1 MPPTGGVRR
10 LHQLQQKMVSPQLG
24 FPHRAGGIVRGDNS
38 FRLPSIGVV
47 DTRKG
52 FCSEDG
58 IIRILPGCRWL
69 HEPQPISNQPVGLG
83 FPHRAGRHR
92 HGRPLFWCPVCW
104 GCMYGKISDLGMGSK
119 LPRVVISRR
128 TPGWGFHTVR
138 SGIDPGCH
146 RFCPLFGGVVDVWK
160 CFYDLGMARYPLRVS
175 SLPLRLGI
183 STPSGSLLTR
193 GTTYFVLG
201 WL

>member
-1 MPPTGGVRR
+1 MLGVPHCAGRYRPGRR
-10 LHQLQQKMVSPQLG
+10 PLLSSVCCS
-24 FPHRAGGIVRGDNS
+24 GICMEIFRIRGWNPI
-38 FRLPSIGVV
+38 FRGW
-47 DTRKG
+47 
-52 FCSEDG
+52 
-58 IIRILPGCRWL
+58 RWL

-201 WL
+201 SL